1 MKKLMLAM
9 LGLGT
14 LAAAA
19 LTNGDAMAES
29 DAYMEVTTTTTS
41 QSACASTNGHTV
53 CATTYYF
60 FGGTL
65 IVPTSD
71 VPSGNFYA
79 DVADVYC
86 TNVGWQSSLFQG
98 YSSAGGG
105 VGDQFVACPSGD
117 AFELGL
123 GEVATN

>member
-9 LGLGT
+9 LGFGT
-14 LAAAA
+14 LAAAS
-19 LTNGDAMAES
+19 LTNGDARAEN

-41 QSACASTNGHTV
+41 ASACAQTNGHTV

-71 VPSGNFYA
+71 VPSGNPYA
-79 DVADVYC
+79 DVANAYC
-86 TNVGWQSSLFQG
+86 TNIGWQSSLFQG
-98 YSSAGGG
+98 YTSAGGG
-105 VGDQFVACPSGD
+105 VGVQFVACPSGD
-117 AFELGL
+117 TFELGL
-123 GEVATN
+123 GEVATD